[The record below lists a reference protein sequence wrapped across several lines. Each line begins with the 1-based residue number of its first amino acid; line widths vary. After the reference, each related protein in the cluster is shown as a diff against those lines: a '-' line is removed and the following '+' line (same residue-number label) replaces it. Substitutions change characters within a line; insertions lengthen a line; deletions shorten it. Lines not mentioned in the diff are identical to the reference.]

1 MKLSLGR
8 YAYGLAAIGFGICA
22 LASND
27 ANNWQ
32 QEVKALGDI
41 PHREILSYI
50 VAAVL
55 ILGGAA
61 VLWPRTARAGAVALG
76 AIYSAFTLL
85 TVPFIIRHPL
95 VYNEYGNFFEQC
107 SFVSVAM
114 LLYVFAGPSASLR
127 TSRLAQIGY
136 YSFGICVLSFGLE
149 QLFYLSNT
157 AGLVPKWIPPGQMF
171 WAIATT
177 AAFALAAIGLLTGFM
192 ARLASR
198 LLTAMLV
205 GFGLLVWLPALVTDS
220 HSLDNWSESVETF
233 GIAASAWI
241 VAVYF
246 SQRRSTEASTAD
258 S

>member
-1 MKLSLGR
+1 M
-8 YAYGLAAIGFGICA
+8 
-22 LASND
+22 
-27 ANNWQ
+27 
-32 QEVKALGDI
+32 
-41 PHREILSYI
+41 
-50 VAAVL
+50 
-55 ILGGAA
+55 
-61 VLWPRTARAGAVALG
+61 
-76 AIYSAFTLL
+76 
-85 TVPFIIRHPL
+85 PFIFRHPL
-95 VYNEYGNFFEQC
+95 VYNEYGNFFEQL
-107 SFVSVAM
+107 SFVSGAII
-114 LLYVFAGPSASLR
+114 LFACLDPRPAQ
-127 TSRLAQIGY
+127 TSRAGQIGY
-136 YSFGICVLSFGLE
+136 YLFGICVLSFGLE

-192 ARLASR
+192 AKLASR
-198 LLTAMLV
+198 LLTTMLV